1 MRAKGDGMT
10 GLSISRRAARWG
22 LLLLPLTASAVGF
35 WIPARPVREAT
46 FEQEKLDSLSTSE
59 FSRLIQDLSEEDGYF
74 RSDNFTSNETSY
86 LHVVGKLREMRVSGG
101 AYLGVGPEQNFTYI
115 AKVRPHIAFIVDIR
129 RQAMLQ
135 HLLYKA
141 FFQISESRAEFLS
154 ALLSQPLGGD
164 GAPGKGA
171 SVERLLD
178 YFGSEPASE
187 RTFAANLARVRKIIQ
202 QQFHFPLS
210 AQDQERLEHVYSAF
224 HKEGLG
230 ISFRIGPANWRGWN
244 FPDLRELVLERDL
257 DGQLGNFL
265 ASEEDY
271 RFVRN
276 LHLRNRVIPVV
287 GDFAGPKALAGVGE
301 YLRKNGYTVRAFYT
315 SNVEQFLFQNGAF
328 EAFAE
333 NVQKLPIDA
342 NSFFIRAVSGRGEPP
357 HPAHVPGHRTTTVLQ
372 NISVFLKDYGEG
384 AYTDYKSLVTTHFIA
399 GQLP

>member
-1 MRAKGDGMT
+1 MHAKGDGVT
-10 GLSISRRAARWG
+10 RFSISRRAVRWG
-22 LLLLPLTASAVGF
+22 LLLLALTASVVGS
-35 WIPARPVREAT
+35 WIPALPVREAS
-46 FEQEKLDSLSTSE
+46 FEQEKLQSLTTSE
-59 FSRLIQDLSEEDGYF
+59 FSRLIRDLSEEDGYF

-115 AKVRPHIAFIVDIR
+115 AKIRPHIAFIVDIR
-129 RQAMLQ
+129 RQAMIQ

-141 FFQISESRAEFLS
+141 LFHISESRAEFLS
-154 ALLSQPLGGD
+154 GLLSQPLAGD

-178 YFGSEPASE
+178 YFDSDSASE
-187 RTFAANLARVRKIIQ
+187 RTFATNLARVRKIIQ

-230 ISFRIGPANWRGWN
+230 ISFRIGPTNWRGWG
-244 FPDLRELVLERDL
+244 FPDLRELVLQRDL
-257 DGQLGNFL
+257 DGRLGNFL

-276 LHLRNRVIPVV
+276 LHLQNRIIPVV
-287 GDFAGPKALAGVGE
+287 GDFAGRKALAAVGQ
-301 YLRKNGYTVRAFYT
+301 YLRKNGYTLRAFYT

-342 NSFFIRAVSGRGEPP
+342 NSFFIRAVSGRGDP

-372 NISVFLKDYGEG
+372 SISVFLKDHEEG
-384 AYTDYKSLVTTHFIA
+384 TYTDYRSLVTTHFIA